1 MKEAAVT
8 GTNHNAILENR
19 KNLLLTGVTD
29 VESFDE
35 RTVSLFTQK
44 GELTG
49 QGRQL
54 HVNGMNLESGEVTF
68 EGDAWARCY
77 GERDKRGPLSLLG
90 KLFRYDYNVGY
101 DCLLDDGNSVS
112 RKLKKSNEEMEA
124 EEDATGDR

>member
-1 MKEAAVT
+1 MKEAVVT

-35 RTVSLFTQK
+35 RTVSLYTQL
-44 GELTG
+44 GELTV

-54 HVNGMNLESGEVTF
+54 HVNGMNLETGEVTI
-68 EGDAWARCY
+68 EGDVWALCY

-90 KLFRYDYNVGY
+90 KLFR
-101 DCLLDDGNSVS
+101 
-112 RKLKKSNEEMEA
+112 
-124 EEDATGDR
+124 

>member
-35 RTVSLFTQK
+35 RTVSLYTQL
-44 GELTG
+44 GELTV

-54 HVNGMNLESGEVTF
+54 HVNGMNLETGEVTS
-68 EGDAWARCY
+68 EGDVWALCY

-90 KLFRYDYNVGY
+90 KLFR
-101 DCLLDDGNSVS
+101 
-112 RKLKKSNEEMEA
+112 
-124 EEDATGDR
+124 

>member
-1 MKEAAVT
+1 MKEAVVT

-35 RTVSLFTQK
+35 RTVSLYTQL
-44 GELTG
+44 GELTV

-54 HVNGMNLESGEVTF
+54 HVNGMNLETGEVII
-68 EGDAWARCY
+68 EGDVWALCY

-90 KLFRYDYNVGY
+90 KLFR
-101 DCLLDDGNSVS
+101 
-112 RKLKKSNEEMEA
+112 
-124 EEDATGDR
+124 